1 MEVRQFYNGALA
13 VRCVSYYRVST
24 VKQGRS
30 GLGLDA
36 QKAAVCDYLRRHN
49 GESIADYVE
58 VESGKKND
66 RPQLAAAMTHCRRTG
81 ATLVIAKLDRLARN
95 VAFIANLM
103 EARGFEF
110 VAVDMPMASR
120 FTLHILAAV
129 AEHEARLISER
140 TKAALAMA
148 KARGTKLGC
157 PLGAAHLRSYGN
169 AAAVEAVKTNA
180 ARRRAEFRAA
190 IREIQADGV
199 TTFAAIAN
207 ELNNRGIRTARG
219 RRWHPMTV
227 RLILLSDRDVP

>member
-1 MEVRQFYNGALA
+1 MGVLA

-30 GLGLDA
+30 GLGLEA
-36 QKAAVCDYLRRHN
+36 QQMAVSDYLRRHN

-103 EARGFEF
+103 EASGFEF
-110 VAVDMPMASR
+110 VAVDMPLASR

-140 TKAALAMA
+140 TKVALAA
-148 KARGTKLGC
+148 TKARGTKLGC
-157 PLGAAHLRSYGN
+157 PLGAAHLRPYGN
-169 AAAVEAVKTNA
+169 SAAVAAVKEGA
-180 ARRRAEFRAA
+180 ASRRTEFLAV
-190 IREIQADGV
+190 IKEIQGEGF
-199 TTFAAIAN
+199 TTFAAIAD
-207 ELNNRGIRTARG
+207 ELNSRGIRTARG

-227 RLILLSDRDVP
+227 RLVLRSDTGSMA